1 MPITTCM
8 SHDQFSLHKLLYC
21 KCMWEVQLWP
31 VVSKFSTQCDSAKL
45 ILRKHATLTEV
56 KSAVVVPSHP
66 KYLHCLQCLQFS
78 IESSNFKCF
87 PELFT
92 PLLFALTWVCS
103 MLCTRVERW
112 GGVELCVHWQRV
124 ATVDERTHDVVHIG
138 LYLVPMF
145 CVWCALLRICYGH
158 DRIID
163 GRPTMSYSGNST
175 FSTFIYHSL
184 PFFAILRLA
193 TPNIQLVVQLWHEI
207 DIMRS

>member
-1 MPITTCM
+1 MFTV
-8 SHDQFSLHKLLYC
+8 F
-21 KCMWEVQLWP
+21 
-31 VVSKFSTQCDSAKL
+31 
-45 ILRKHATLTEV
+45 
-56 KSAVVVPSHP
+56 
-66 KYLHCLQCLQFS
+66 
-78 IESSNFKCF
+78 NFKVVI
-87 PELFT
+87 LSVSRNY
-92 PLLFALTWVCS
+92 LLLCCLHLLTYVTYLWVCS

-193 TPNIQLVVQLWHEI
+193 TPNIQLVVQL
-207 DIMRS
+207 